1 MARSLRWIQL
11 VGMPTVVVV
20 SAGAL
25 LGAPSD
31 AATSTPC
38 TMTVNID
45 RTSSVTYA
53 NGVERNVYKVKVS
66 WADRSQTADVH
77 RMVMPPKAEPRLVTK
92 KLGALG
98 NLKAQLE
105 SPKGK
110 RGIAAVNGDFFYGY
124 SIAGQRVYLPRN
136 ASVTRG
142 KPVRL
147 GPERTRVVGI
157 DKDGN
162 PYDSEV
168 GADGTVAH
176 GAKVFAIDSV
186 NWHSIGDGGVAIYTP
201 AWADVQDAKR
211 PSGVVEWV
219 VKKNKIV
226 DVRTRQ
232 QTGKTVRPHT
242 KVVAF
247 GKIHAKVAKRAKV
260 RSAALVAIKQ
270 STAGGVQLQE
280 AIGRGV
286 SLLDGGEVALPC
298 EGKWYQQR
306 PRTTVGWDTNGNWMT
321 LSLPGSSYD
330 RNGYRIG
337 GLGLAQEANV
347 AKALGFV
354 EASELDGGGSTTAMV
369 RRSDGGWDRVDDKDS
384 IWQRPVPNALVWV
397 KPTK

>member
-1 MARSLRWIQL
+1 MARSPRWVRL
-11 VGMPTVVVV
+11 VGMPTVLVLGT
-20 SAGAL
+20 GAL
-25 LGAPSD
+25 LGTPSD
-31 AATSTPC
+31 AATTTPC
-38 TMTVNID
+38 IMGVNID
-45 RTSSVTYA
+45 RTSSTTYA
-53 NGVERNVYKVKVS
+53 NGVERSVYKVKVS

-77 RMVMPPKAEPRLVTK
+77 RMVMPAKAEPRLVTK

-105 SPKGK
+105 SPKGT

-124 SIAGQRVYLPRN
+124 SIGGQRVYLPRN
-136 ASVTRG
+136 ASVTKG

-162 PYDSEV
+162 PYDREV
-168 GADGTVAH
+168 GIDGTVAH
-176 GAKVFAIDSV
+176 GKKVFTINSL
-186 NWHSIGDGGVAIYTP
+186 NWHSIGDAGVAIFTP
-201 AWADVQDAKR
+201 AWTDVRDAKR
-211 PSGVVEWV
+211 PAGVVEWV
-219 VKKNKIV
+219 VKKNKII
-226 DVRTRQ
+226 DVRTRG
-232 QTGKTVRPHT
+232 QTGRSVQART
-242 KVVAF
+242 KIVAF
-247 GKIHAKVAKRAKV
+247 GKNYARVAKRAKV
-260 RSAALVAIKQ
+260 RSAALIAIKQ

-280 AIGRGV
+280 AVGRGV
-286 SLLDGGEVALPC
+286 SLVDAGEVNLPC

-321 LSLPGSSYD
+321 LSLPGSGYD

-369 RRSDGGWDRVDDKDS
+369 RRPDGAWDRVDDKDS
-384 IWQRPVPNALVWV
+384 IWQRPVPNALIWV

>member
-1 MARSLRWIQL
+1 VTAGALWVRL
-11 VGMPTVVVV
+11 VGMPTAVVVG
-20 SAGAL
+20 AGAL

-31 AATSTPC
+31 AATTTPC
-38 TMTVNID
+38 TMRVSID

-66 WADRSQTADVH
+66 WGDRSQTADVH
-77 RMVMPPKAEPRLVTK
+77 RMVMPPRAEPRLVTK

-98 NLKAQLE
+98 NLKSQLE
-105 SPKGK
+105 SPKGN

-124 SIAGQRVYLPRN
+124 SIDGQRVYLPRN
-136 ASVTRG
+136 ASVTKG

-147 GPERTRVVGI
+147 GPERTRVVGM

-162 PYDSEV
+162 PYDREV
-168 GADGTVAH
+168 GIDGTVAH
-176 GAKVFAIDSV
+176 GNKVFTIDSL
-186 NWHSIGDGGVAIYTP
+186 NWHSIGDAGVAVYTP
-201 AWADVQDAKR
+201 AWTDVQSAKR
-211 PSGVVEWV
+211 PAGVVEWV
-219 VKKNKIV
+219 VKKNKII
-226 DVRTRQ
+226 DVRAGRK
-232 QTGKTVRPHT
+232 TGRTVKAHT

-247 GKIHAKVAKRAKV
+247 GKNHARYAKRAKV
-260 RSAALVAIKQ
+260 RSAALLAIKQ

-286 SLLDGGEVALPC
+286 SLVDAGEVNLPC

-306 PRTTVGWDTNGNWMT
+306 PRTTVGWDANGNWMS
-321 LSLPGSSYD
+321 LSLPGSGYD

-369 RRSDGGWDRVDDKDS
+369 RRPDGAWDRVDDKDS
-384 IWQRPVPNALVWV
+384 IWQRPVPNALIWV
-397 KPTK
+397 KPAK